1 MAKTLG
7 AILLLGTAAAIG
19 AVVYRAVLE
28 QRAEQDLW
36 TDAAFDAS
44 LDLGPVS
51 KLAYEEKRNIPGA

>member
-51 KLAYEEKRNIPGA
+51 NLV

>member
-1 MAKTLG
+1 MADTILHEIMHMRQYRRRKFKILPDYASTAEKT
-7 AILLLGTAAAIG
+7 
-19 AVVYRAVLE
+19 E

-51 KLAYEEKRNIPGA
+51 NLA

>member
-7 AILLLGTAAAIG
+7 ALLLLGTAAALG
-19 AVVYRAVLE
+19 AVIYRAVLE

-44 LDLGPVS
+44 IDLGSVT
-51 KLAYEEKRNIPGA
+51 KLA

>member
-7 AILLLGTAAAIG
+7 ALLLLGTAAALG
-19 AVVYRAVLE
+19 AVIYRAVLE

-36 TDAAFDAS
+36 TDASFDAS

-51 KLAYEEKRNIPGA
+51 NVA